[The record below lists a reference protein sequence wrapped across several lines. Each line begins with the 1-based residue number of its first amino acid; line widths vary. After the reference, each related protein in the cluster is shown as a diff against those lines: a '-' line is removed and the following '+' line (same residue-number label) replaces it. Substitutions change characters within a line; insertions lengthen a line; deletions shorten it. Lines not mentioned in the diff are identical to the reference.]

1 VRLDADVTDLVGF
14 AQPANCSTITGVVA
28 NYFATQQLL
37 PRMRTDFP
45 CANKYQQTGDDLAIA
60 NDKTFDRNLNVA
72 WFGDETNSPAAGK
85 PNSDAIQK
93 KLLKMFYNN

>member
-1 VRLDADVTDLVGF
+1 LRLDADVTDLVGF

-45 CANKYQQTGDDLAIA
+45 CANKYQQTGDDLQLLTKRLISQLECCLVW
-60 NDKTFDRNLNVA
+60 N
-72 WFGDETNSPAAGK
+72 ETNSPAAGK

>member
-1 VRLDADVTDLVGF
+1 
-14 AQPANCSTITGVVA
+14 VA

-60 NDKTFDRNLNVA
+60 NDKTFDIA
-72 WFGDETNSPAAGK
+72 T
-85 PNSDAIQK
+85 
-93 KLLKMFYNN
+93 